1 MLGFKEFISESDVE
15 EASIAKINRIRAG
28 KVQRRQIV
36 SLRPGY
42 KVQDGKLVRMTSQE
56 KMNRKLAQR
65 KAAVKRKPLLSR
77 ILRKRAMSLRKRKSA
92 GIK

>member
-1 MLGFKEFISESDVE
+1 MLSFREFISESNVD
-15 EASIAKINRIRAG
+15 EASFEKINRIRAG
-28 KVQRRQIV
+28 KVQRRKVV

-42 KVQDGKLVRMTSQE
+42 KVQDGKLVRMSSQE
-56 KMNRKLAQR
+56 RMHRRIAQR
-65 KAAVKRKPLLSR
+65 KAAIKRKPLLSR